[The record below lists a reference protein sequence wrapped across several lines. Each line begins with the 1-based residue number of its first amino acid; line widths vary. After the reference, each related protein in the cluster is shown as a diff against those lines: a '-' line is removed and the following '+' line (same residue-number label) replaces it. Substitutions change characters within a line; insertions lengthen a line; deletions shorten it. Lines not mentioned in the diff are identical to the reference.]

1 MVTKSFVDMP
11 QFVKYGNSRNEYVIP
26 TDRLNHQLHMATKI
40 LFLTRR
46 KKVILLA
53 REPVKSKVE
62 NINHIANI
70 NKNINNYYACG
81 APPNEFLPSL
91 QKYIFSVKINNINR
105 IILNKLK
112 KRSRIIVELFLS
124 QISADVETIK
134 FLES

>member
-1 MVTKSFVDMP
+1 MR

-62 NINHIANI
+62 NLNHIANI
-70 NKNINNYYACG
+70 NKNLNYYYACG
-81 APPNEFLPSL
+81 APPNECLTSL
-91 QKYIFSVKINNINR
+91 
-105 IILNKLK
+105 
-112 KRSRIIVELFLS
+112 
-124 QISADVETIK
+124 
-134 FLES
+134 